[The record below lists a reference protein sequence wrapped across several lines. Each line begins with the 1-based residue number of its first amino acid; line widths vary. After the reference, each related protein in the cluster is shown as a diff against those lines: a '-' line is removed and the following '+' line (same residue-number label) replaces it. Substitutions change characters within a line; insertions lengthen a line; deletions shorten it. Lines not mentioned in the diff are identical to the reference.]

1 MSSLSPT
8 SSLGSELE
16 FALAFREQDV
26 DTLKRIL
33 NSSADK
39 ELIDRTFKW
48 SCQGGQTEIIQLL
61 LNSGFISVSPDIVN
75 EGFRTAC
82 GWQRPEVMKLFM
94 SYGADVNTPDEKGQT
109 PLMYA
114 LWSGMAWHSE
124 EDELETFRLLL
135 ERGASVTA
143 RDHEGRSVMGYAA
156 YAENNLT
163 IFKLLI
169 ARGADIKEVDAKGK
183 SLMDIAFHD
192 GRILSV
198 KSLIECGFDFKPY
211 LERLLNFIF
220 SPLLGNPWPL
230 QKRLLCCMVEH
241 GLSLDTSFLIA
252 DRECASSSIRS
263 RLDKKFGKEAESIF
277 TAETHFKTWERRKDF
292 LSMMLAL
299 SHQHHDKDSSSTS
312 ESVSA
317 GAEAGAGAAAGSAET
332 MEARALALSPE
343 DFSITQGLAT
353 VFHDPR
359 MLKHGRK
366 EEGTEL
372 KCFSEYA
379 GYVAMF
385 L

>member
-1 MSSLSPT
+1 
-8 SSLGSELE
+8 
-16 FALAFREQDV
+16 
-26 DTLKRIL
+26 
-33 NSSADK
+33 
-39 ELIDRTFKW
+39 
-48 SCQGGQTEIIQLL
+48 
-61 LNSGFISVSPDIVN
+61 
-75 EGFRTAC
+75 
-82 GWQRPEVMKLFM
+82 
-94 SYGADVNTPDEKGQT
+94 
-109 PLMYA
+109 
-114 LWSGMAWHSE
+114 
-124 EDELETFRLLL
+124 
-135 ERGASVTA
+135 
-143 RDHEGRSVMGYAA
+143 
-156 YAENNLT
+156 
-163 IFKLLI
+163 
-169 ARGADIKEVDAKGK
+169 
-183 SLMDIAFHD
+183 
-192 GRILSV
+192 
-198 KSLIECGFDFKPY
+198 
-211 LERLLNFIF
+211 
-220 SPLLGNPWPL
+220 
-230 QKRLLCCMVEH
+230 MVEH